1 MTEHLSDYSSSG
13 PTIGEG
19 VGQRHPVARQLLEGP
34 ELVHA
39 VEYGL
44 GPVDEAA
51 AHLLQ
56 VPQHGDV
63 AVRLHPGRGHPHY
76 HHLRVGRD
84 YFLLHSQTCG
94 RRQRINGKRGCF

>member
-1 MTEHLSDYSSSG
+1 M
-13 PTIGEG
+13 
-19 VGQRHPVARQLLEGP
+19 ARQLLEGP
-34 ELVHA
+34 ELVDA

-44 GPVDEAA
+44 GPVDEPA

-63 AVRLHPGRGHPHY
+63 AVRLHPGRGHPHH

-84 YFLLHSQTCG
+84 YFLLHSQTWG
-94 RRQRINGKRGCF
+94 RSRVLEGAEGNRDEMVRGNVSVS

>member
-1 MTEHLSDYSSSG
+1 M
-13 PTIGEG
+13 
-19 VGQRHPVARQLLEGP
+19 ARQLLEGP
-34 ELVHA
+34 ELVDA

-51 AHLLQ
+51 AHLLH

-63 AVRLHPGRGHPHY
+63 AVRLHPGCGHPHH

-84 YFLLHSQTCG
+84 YFLLHSQT
-94 RRQRINGKRGCF
+94 